1 MGFARSCA
9 ERLVGADVRTALAER
24 LPWASGSF
32 DGLLSQLVV
41 SFLIDADAG
50 VAEMRRVA
58 RRGGVVA
65 ACTWDYGVETTQLLV
80 AVDYA
85 DYEDLWQPFLTGT
98 GPAGAY
104 CVSLDDSHRSALRNA
119 VFQRLGA
126 PAGSFGLTARAW
138 AVRGTV

>member
-1 MGFARSCA
+1 MPMRESPRCGGWRAALSLDPGVPDEARVLRHS
-9 ERLVGADVRTALAER
+9 
-24 LPWASGSF
+24 
-32 DGLLSQLVV
+32 
-41 SFLIDADAG
+41 DADSL
-50 VAEMRRVA
+50 RQLWA
-58 RRGGVVA
+58 RTGLG
-65 ACTWDYGVETTQLLV
+65 DVETTQLLV